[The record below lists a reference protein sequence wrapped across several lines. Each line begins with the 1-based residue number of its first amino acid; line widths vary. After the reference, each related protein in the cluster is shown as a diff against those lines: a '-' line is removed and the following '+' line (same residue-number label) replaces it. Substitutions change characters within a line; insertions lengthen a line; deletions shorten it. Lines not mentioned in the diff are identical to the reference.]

1 LPSAFAERFNHPLEV
16 PIVQKSRTI
25 LSGLMTLPI
34 FFVTALILA
43 ASLLLISDK
52 LRPDLV
58 ALLLLVTLGLTG
70 LVDSQELFSGFSRAA
85 VITIMALFIITD
97 GLERTGATR
106 LLGQQ
111 LNRLAAGNE
120 ARTVLVVMIATA
132 LLSLITNTIA
142 SAAVLLPAVIGISRQ
157 TRLRPSKLLIPLSFG
172 ALLGGMA
179 TLFTTA
185 NILVS
190 AALAEQGL
198 KPYGVLDFLP
208 VGLPM
213 AVAGIA
219 FMVLVGRR
227 LLPERA
233 ISGREAAARSGTL
246 SDTYH
251 LREAVTAVYV
261 KPGSA
266 MGGLSLAEG
275 GWGERLGLNVV
286 AISRGDSLNLAP
298 DRKEEVLEGDV
309 ILFTGYTDDEELAHF
324 GLIRTEDT
332 VWRGQ
337 MTSGQVSL
345 VEVVLTPRSSFVGK
359 TLREIHFREKFDLSV
374 LALWREAATIR
385 EGLVDIPL
393 RSGDAILLQ
402 GRRSKIKLLR
412 EQPDFLVLEEDGAEI
427 ASPRKA
433 WLAVGLTT
441 AALSLAALN
450 ILPVAEASFGAAV
463 LMILCRCLSMD
474 EAYGAIEWKAIFLIA
489 GMLPLGVAM
498 TNTGTAAFLSHVLVG
513 VLGSWGSLAVAGG
526 IFLVTMLLTQVMSGQ
541 ATAVVLAPIAIA
553 AAQSVGA
560 DPRGLAL
567 AVALGCSTAFLTP
580 ISHPANML
588 VMGPG
593 GYTFKDYSRVG
604 LPLTALMF
612 VVLLVSLALFWNI
625 R

>member
-1 LPSAFAERFNHPLEV
+1 
-16 PIVQKSRTI
+16 
-25 LSGLMTLPI
+25 MTFPI
-34 FFVTALILA
+34 FLVTALILA

-58 ALLLLVTLGLTG
+58 ALLLLVSLGLTG

-85 VITIMALFIITD
+85 VITILALFIITD

-111 LNRLAAGNE
+111 LHRLAGESEGRA
-120 ARTVLVVMIATA
+120 VFVVMVATA
-132 LLSLITNTIA
+132 LLSLVMNTIA
-142 SAAVLLPAVIGISRQ
+142 SAAVLLPAVIGLTRQ

-179 TLFTTA
+179 TFFTTA

-198 KPYGVLDFLP
+198 KPYGIFDFLS

-213 AVAGIA
+213 AVAGIG

-233 ISGREAAARSGTL
+233 IRGRESSARSSTL
-246 SDTYH
+246 SDTYR
-251 LREAVTAVYV
+251 LRETINAAYV

-266 MGGLSLAEG
+266 MASLSLMEG

-286 AISRGDSLNLAP
+286 AISRGGSLNLAP
-298 DRKEEVLEGDV
+298 DRKEEVLEGDI
-309 ILFTGYTDDEELAHF
+309 ILFTGYMDDEELAHF
-324 GLIRTEDT
+324 GLIRTEDAD
-332 VWRGQ
+332 WQGQ
-337 MTSGQVSL
+337 MTSDQVSL
-345 VEVVLTPRSSFVGK
+345 IEVVLTPRSSFAGK

-374 LALWREAATIR
+374 LALWREATTIR

-412 EQPDFLVLEEDGAEI
+412 EQPDFLVLEEDVAEI
-427 ASPRKA
+427 ASPHKA
-433 WLAVGLTT
+433 WLAVGLTV
-441 AALSLAALN
+441 AALALAAFN

-463 LMILCRCLSMD
+463 LMVLFRCLSMD

-498 TNTGTAAFLSHVLVG
+498 TNTGTAALIGQVLVG
-513 VLGSWGSLAVAGG
+513 LLGQWGSLAVAGG

-553 AAQSVGA
+553 AARSVGA

-567 AVALGCSTAFLTP
+567 AVAMACSTAFLTP
-580 ISHPANML
+580 LGHPTNML

-593 GYTFKDYSRVG
+593 GYTFKDFSRVG
-604 LPLTALMF
+604 LPLTALLF
-612 VVLLVSLALFWNI
+612 VVLLVSLAVFWNI

>member
-1 LPSAFAERFNHPLEV
+1 
-16 PIVQKSRTI
+16 
-25 LSGLMTLPI
+25 MTLPI
-34 FFVTALILA
+34 LLVTALVLI

-58 ALLLLVTLGLTG
+58 ALLLLLTLGVTG

-85 VITIMALFIITD
+85 VITIMALFIIAD

-120 ARTVLVVMIATA
+120 ARAVLVVMITTA
-132 LLSLITNTIA
+132 LLSLVTNTIA
-142 SAAVLLPAVIGISRQ
+142 AAAVLLPAVIGLTRQ
-157 TRLRPSKLLIPLSFG
+157 SLLRPSKLLIPLSFG

-190 AALAEQGL
+190 AALAEQGF
-198 KPYGVLDFLP
+198 KPYGVFDFLS

-213 AVAGIA
+213 ALTGIV
-219 FMVLVGRR
+219 FMVLIGRR

-233 ISGREAAARSGTL
+233 LNGRESAERARSGNL
-246 SDTYH
+246 SDTYR

-266 MGGLSLAEG
+266 MAGLSLAEG
-275 GWGERLGLNVV
+275 GWGERLALNVV
-286 AISRGDSLNLAP
+286 GISRGGSLNLAP
-298 DRKEEVLEGDV
+298 ARKEEVLEGDV
-309 ILFTGYTDDEELAHF
+309 ILFTGYTDEEELAHF
-324 GLIRTEDT
+324 GLALTADAD
-332 VWRGQ
+332 WRGQ
-337 MTSGQVSL
+337 LTSDEVSL
-345 VEVVLTPRSSFVGK
+345 VEVVLTPRSSFAGK
-359 TLREIHFREKFDLSV
+359 TLHEIHFREKFDLSV
-374 LALWREAATIR
+374 LAIWREAATIR

-393 RSGDAILLQ
+393 RSGDALLLQ
-402 GRRSKIKLLR
+402 GRRSKLKLLR
-412 EQPDFLVLEEDGAEI
+412 EQSDFLVLEEDGAEI
-427 ASPRKA
+427 AAPRKA
-433 WLAVGLTT
+433 WLTVGLTA
-441 AALSLAALN
+441 AALALAAFN
-450 ILPVAEASFGAAV
+450 ILPVAEAAFGAAV
-463 LMILCRCLSMD
+463 LMVLFKCLSME
-474 EAYGAIEWKAIFLIA
+474 EAYSAIEWRAVFLIA

-498 TNTGTAAFLSHVLVG
+498 TNTGTAAFLSQVLVG
-513 VLGSWGSLAVAGG
+513 LLGGWGSLAVAGG

-553 AAQSVGA
+553 AARSLGA

-604 LPLTALMF
+604 LPLTGLLF
-612 VVLLVSLALFWNI
+612 VVLLVSLAVFWNI

>member
-1 LPSAFAERFNHPLEV
+1 
-16 PIVQKSRTI
+16 
-25 LSGLMTLPI
+25 MTFPI
-34 FFVTALILA
+34 FLVTALILA

-58 ALLLLVTLGLTG
+58 ALLLLVSLGLTG

-85 VITIMALFIITD
+85 VITILALFIITD

-111 LNRLAAGNE
+111 LNRLAGGSEGRA
-120 ARTVLVVMIATA
+120 VFVVMVATA
-132 LLSLITNTIA
+132 LLSLVMNTIA
-142 SAAVLLPAVIGISRQ
+142 SAAVLLPAVIGLTRQ

-198 KPYGVLDFLP
+198 KPYGVFDFLS

-213 AVAGIA
+213 ALAGIV
-219 FMVLVGRR
+219 FMVFVGRR

-233 ISGREAAARSGTL
+233 ISGRESAERAHSGTL
-246 SDTYH
+246 SDTYG
-251 LREAVTAVYV
+251 LRETVNAAYV
-261 KPGSA
+261 KPGSVMA
-266 MGGLSLAEG
+266 GLSLMEG

-286 AISRGDSLNLAP
+286 AISRGDSINLAP
-298 DRKEEVLEGDV
+298 DRKEEVLEGDI

-332 VWRGQ
+332 TWQGQ
-337 MTSGQVSL
+337 MTSDQVSL
-345 VEVVLTPRSSFVGK
+345 IEVVLTPRSSFAGK

-374 LALWREAATIR
+374 LALWREDTTIR

-427 ASPRKA
+427 ASPHKA

-463 LMILCRCLSMD
+463 LMILGRCLSMD

-498 TNTGTAAFLSHVLVG
+498 TNTGTAAFLSQVLVG
-513 VLGSWGSLAVAGG
+513 LLGGWGSLAVAGG

-553 AAQSVGA
+553 AARSVGA

-604 LPLTALMF
+604 LPLTVLLF
-612 VVLLVSLALFWNI
+612 VVLLIALAAFWNI